1 MSNDLDHVTSGLSGA
16 SGLECDRWITIV
28 TVQPAFD
35 FRGRTAHPYIP
46 WREMFMGV
54 MGTVAGAVLVIR
66 ARAPQLLETDS
77 H

>member
-1 MSNDLDHVTSGLSGA
+1 MASQELLVWNVIDGSPSSLSNPLLTFGDG
-16 SGLECDRWITIV
+16 
-28 TVQPAFD
+28 
-35 FRGRTAHPYIP
+35 TAHPYIP

>member
-1 MSNDLDHVTSGLSGA
+1 MASQELLVWNGIDGSPSSLSNPLLTFGDG
-16 SGLECDRWITIV
+16 
-28 TVQPAFD
+28 
-35 FRGRTAHPYIP
+35 TAHPYIP